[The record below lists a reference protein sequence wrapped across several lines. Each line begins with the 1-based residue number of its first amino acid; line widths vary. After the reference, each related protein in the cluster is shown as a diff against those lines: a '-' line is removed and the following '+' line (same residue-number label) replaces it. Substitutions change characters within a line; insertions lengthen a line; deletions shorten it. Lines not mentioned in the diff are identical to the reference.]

1 VGSKGRICQG
11 VVEIIKALASECK
24 KLRDRSVHTYECL
37 AEDPELRI
45 LEAQLQEAKQWASTV
60 QVQIKLLTVVEKMK
74 RS

>member
-1 VGSKGRICQG
+1 
-11 VVEIIKALASECK
+11 
-24 KLRDRSVHTYECL
+24 VHTYECL